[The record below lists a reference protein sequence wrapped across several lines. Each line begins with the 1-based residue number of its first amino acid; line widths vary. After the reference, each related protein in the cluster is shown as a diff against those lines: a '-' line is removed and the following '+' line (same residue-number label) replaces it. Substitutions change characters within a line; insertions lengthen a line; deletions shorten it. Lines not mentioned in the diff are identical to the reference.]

1 MITRV
6 VKMSFAPENV
16 ERFLYIF
23 EKTNLKISNS
33 TGCIEVKLFRD
44 ENDLQVFF
52 TISKWQTSEDLGHYR
67 QSVLFKS
74 TWAKTKVLFNEAPL
88 AWSLEEQTIN
98 N

>member
-23 EKTNLKISNS
+23 QENNQKISNCR
-33 TGCIEVKLFRD
+33 GCIEVRLFN
-44 ENDLQVFF
+44 EKNKPQVFF
-52 TISKWQTSEDLGHYR
+52 TISKWQSSEDLDNYR

-74 TWAKTKVLFNEAPL
+74 TWAKTKVLFNDAPL